1 MNNAKC
7 FLLKNYRKRGFKLAM
22 QTVLLVWCGA
32 MFIAH
37 GDFDLSQAAD
47 NALNFVRGMSASLWI
62 AWTTFCMVK
71 KESPFANRRE
81 K

>member
-1 MNNAKC
+1 MNNTKC
-7 FLLKNYRKRGFKLAM
+7 FLRKNYRKRGFKLAM
-22 QTVLLVWCGA
+22 QTVLLIWCGA

-37 GDFDLSQAAD
+37 GDLELSQAAD
-47 NALNFVRGMSASLWI
+47 NALNFAQGMSASLWI
-62 AWTTFCMVK
+62 AWITFCMVK

>member
-1 MNNAKC
+1 MNKAKC
-7 FLLKNYRKRGFKLAM
+7 FLQKNYRKRGFKLAM
-22 QTVLLVWCGA
+22 QTVLLIWCAA

-37 GDFDLSQAAD
+37 GDFDLPQAAD
-47 NALNFVRGMSASLWI
+47 NALNFAQGMSASLWI

>member
-7 FLLKNYRKRGFKLAM
+7 FLRKNYRKREFKLAM
-22 QTVLLVWCGA
+22 QTVLLVWCGT

-37 GDFDLSQAAD
+37 GDFELSQAAD
-47 NALNFVRGMSASLWI
+47 NSLNFAQGMSASLWI

-71 KESPFANRRE
+71 KESPFANRRA